1 MKVIELI
8 YATLGDKQKRKEYD
22 VFLSKA
28 NQFSVKLEKD
38 EDSDYGNEDEVEL
51 TEDERREQ
59 EKSDQARWKK

>member
-22 VFLSKA
+22 VFLIQA

-59 EKSDQARWKK
+59 EK